1 MKFLTLAATAALA
14 LAGSALAQPPA
25 TSGGSW
31 ATMKAVPVAA
41 QETCATAA
49 AKYAAAAKTHATST
63 NLDKANGEARTAAAD
78 CKAGKN
84 TDGIAAYEAATKLLT
99 T

>member
-1 MKFLTLAATAALA
+1 MKLLSLTAAA
-14 LAGSALAQPPA
+14 ARGARRARADPPA
-25 TSGGSW
+25 ASGGSW

-41 QETCATAA
+41 HETCATAA
-49 AKYAAAAKTHATST
+49 AKYDAAQKTHTTSP
-63 NLDKANGEARTAAAD
+63 NLDKAKGEAKIAAAD

-84 TDGIAAYEAATKLLT
+84 TDGIAAYDAAIKLLT